1 MYVCTHFSYDAYIQ
15 LLTSVLYGISIL
27 PARFPRF
34 FLEMSVASV
43 YKYLAHAK
51 RAIATMA
58 PEYIN
63 FSTPINGD
71 NGQQ

>member
-1 MYVCTHFSYDAYIQ
+1 MALASFQ
-15 LLTSVLYGISIL
+15 LD
-27 PARFPRF
+27 FPDL